1 MERGWVFFADV
12 GKVSPHLL
20 PKVSTEGWEKIHLKS
35 WSFMDHSLSWKFEPS
50 QTWLSF
56 FLRIWGNFPPFLKK
70 MRFCLGVWKK
80 YIVNL
85 DRLLIW
91 TLSKI
96 WHFYLFVDMGG
107 THLFCQKCE
116 ILLGDWKK
124 FQPESLSKIG
134 NDKDWGWENFHLQP
148 WPFIGLSFSRKFE
161 QSKTWLS
168 FLSWFLGSS
177 LFCKKIKIVLR
188 DWKTFH
194 LQTWSFNGLS
204 LSWKFEFN

>member
-1 MERGWVFFADV
+1 M

-35 WSFMDHSLSWKFEPS
+35 WSFMYHSLSWKFEPS

-56 FLRIWGNFPPFLKK
+56 FLADLGEFPPFSEK

-124 FQPESLSKIG
+124 FQP
-134 NDKDWGWENFHLQP
+134 QP
-148 WPFIGLSFSRKFE
+148 WLFIGQSFSWEFE
-161 QSKTWLS
+161 QNQEW
-168 FLSWFLGSS
+168 
-177 LFCKKIKIVLR
+177 
-188 DWKTFH
+188 
-194 LQTWSFNGLS
+194 
-204 LSWKFEFN
+204 

>member
-1 MERGWVFFADV
+1 MAGQIFNFNLDLGLRKTFTLTLNYLLLWAHPESVMWGKFPPTSYPKFPLRGGKKYILNLGHLCIIVYPESLSQVRHGWVFFLADL
-12 GKVSPHLL
+12 G
-20 PKVSTEGWEKIHLKS
+20 E
-35 WSFMDHSLSWKFEPS
+35 
-50 QTWLSF
+50 
-56 FLRIWGNFPPFLKK
+56 FPPFSEK

-124 FQPESLSKIG
+124 FQP
-134 NDKDWGWENFHLQP
+134 QP
-148 WPFIGLSFSRKFE
+148 WLFIGQSFSWEFE
-161 QSKTWLS
+161 QNQEW
-168 FLSWFLGSS
+168 
-177 LFCKKIKIVLR
+177 
-188 DWKTFH
+188 
-194 LQTWSFNGLS
+194 
-204 LSWKFEFN
+204 

>member
-1 MERGWVFFADV
+1 MLIWGIPTFFAKNV
-12 GKVSPHLL
+12 
-20 PKVSTEGWEKIHLKS
+20 T
-35 WSFMDHSLSWKFEPS
+35 
-50 QTWLSF
+50 
-56 FLRIWGNFPPFLKK
+56 
-70 MRFCLGVWKK
+70 FCLGIGKNFSL
-80 YIVNL
+80 NL
-85 DRLLIW
+85 GYLLVRAF
-91 TLSKI
+91 S
-96 WHFYLFVDMGG
+96 
-107 THLFCQKCE
+107 
-116 ILLGDWKK
+116 
-124 FQPESLSKIG
+124 ESLSKIG

-204 LSWKFEFN
+204 FSWKFEQKSTGFRFFADFYPIFINYIQNLSSLVVLNIISYQQMWSFHPFNPIPEVRAV